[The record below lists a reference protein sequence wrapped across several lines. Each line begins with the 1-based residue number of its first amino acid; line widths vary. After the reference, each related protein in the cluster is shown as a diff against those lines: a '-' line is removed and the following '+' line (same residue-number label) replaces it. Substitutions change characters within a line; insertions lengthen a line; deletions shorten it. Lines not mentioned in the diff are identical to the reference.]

1 MPKEA
6 SSTCINSI
14 DLLELVGQYMGNED
28 VEKVNQAHL
37 LAYKAHDGIIR
48 KSGEAYIFHPIA
60 VAYTLAD
67 LHMDVD
73 TVCAALLHDVIE
85 DTDYTKNDITEQFGE
100 VVADLVDGV
109 TKLSGG
115 QFNTRDE
122 AAAASFQKMMA
133 AMTHDYRV
141 VLIKL
146 ADRLH
151 NVQTLGVRSPEST
164 RRIARE
170 TLDIH
175 VPLARRMGM
184 NTLRKDL
191 QLTAF
196 KQLYPWRSARDYR
209 HY

>member
-6 SSTCINSI
+6 PPPCINST
-14 DLLELVGQYMGNED
+14 DLIELVDQYMNEAD
-28 VEKVNQAHL
+28 VEKVNQAYL
-37 LAYKAHDGIIR
+37 LAFKAHDGVIR

-85 DTDYTKNDITEQFGE
+85 DTDYTKQDISDRFGE
-100 VVADLVDGV
+100 TVADLVDGV

-151 NVQTLGVRSPEST
+151 NVKTLAVRSILGVLQDLKKQCKS
-164 RRIARE
+164 
-170 TLDIH
+170 L
-175 VPLARRMGM
+175 LAIM
-184 NTLRKDL
+184 
-191 QLTAF
+191 LTNI
-196 KQLYPWRSARDYR
+196 
-209 HY
+209 